1 MHLRQQDNSDK
12 TRLVNRTEHQLRLTW
27 SYTPVSKLTLRTQ
40 GYAIS
45 RATEQ
50 GNSRGVMLNQEA
62 TWKYRWLQVN
72 ANVGWFSTDNYDSR
86 IYLYEKSV
94 LYDNTTS
101 MYDGKG
107 IRYALMARAE
117 IGKRMTLSAKMG
129 VTNYF
134 DRGIISSG
142 LQQVDASS
150 MADLLLQLRVQL

>member
-1 MHLRQQDNSDK
+1 MSM
-12 TRLVNRTEHQLRLTW
+12 
-27 SYTPVSKLTLRTQ
+27 LTLRTQ
-40 GYAIS
+40 GNAIS
-45 RATEQ
+45 KATGL
-50 GNSRGVMLNQEA
+50 GNSQGVMISQEA

-72 ANVGWFSTDNYDSR
+72 ANIGWFRTDDYDSR
-86 IYLYEKSV
+86 IYMYEKSV

-134 DRGIISSG
+134 DRSIISSG

-150 MADLLLQLRVQL
+150 MTDLLLQLRVLL